1 MADEDVATSAAAK
14 GASAEEEGSAAVLE
28 PAAEQEP
35 AAVPETAAA
44 PTQEAILSFVADLI
58 SRTPIE
64 NLTVKEIVGELKNGP
79 LRAESGGRH
88 RPCARITRLPCW
100 RIRPAGPSL
109 RPSARRL
116 ADGDWSGLSHA
127 RSPVRWATRAGRD
140 YSKPWLREEIDRLVS
155 EAETAQ
161 EQAAS
166 QGDWAPGTVA

>member
-28 PAAEQEP
+28 PAVEQEP

-79 LRAESGGRH
+79 LHAESGGRH
-88 RPCARITRLPCW
+88 WPCARITRLPCW

-116 ADGDWSGLSHA
+116 ADGGL
-127 RSPVRWATRAGRD
+127 VWALTRALSCAMGNPRRPRLFQAMAAGRD
-140 YSKPWLREEIDRLVS
+140 
-155 EAETAQ
+155 
-161 EQAAS
+161 
-166 QGDWAPGTVA
+166 